1 MQRPQPLASG
11 DTVAIVSPA
20 GALHDHSIVEG
31 AIETLRSWGL
41 DCIMTPHCLGRDG
54 YYSGS
59 ISERVEDFSNALTD
73 KNVKAILCSYG
84 GYGCV
89 HLLQVVAPLI
99 AENPKWIIGMSD
111 CSALLAACL
120 REQVMSLHAPQ
131 CRHLSEFPDDKA
143 SMALR
148 NILFGGTTQYTVAP
162 HPLNI
167 TGEARGTL
175 VGGNLSVLC
184 SLLRT
189 PYDIFCEGTILFIED
204 INEPTY
210 RIERMLYNLK
220 LAGIFDTLAGVI
232 VGEFSYTN
240 EKEWHNNSN
249 LYDTIH
255 RILSEYRFPVCYKF
269 PVGHNRENMPMI
281 VGSTAT
287 LKVDEHGVT
296 LTM

>member
-1 MQRPQPLASG
+1 MAG

-20 GALHDHSIVEG
+20 GAIRDRSIVEG
-31 AIETLRSWGL
+31 AIDTLRGWGL
-41 DCIMTPHCLGRDG
+41 NCIVAPHCLGSDG
-54 YYSGS
+54 YYSGC
-59 ISERVEDFSNALTD
+59 ISERIEDFSNALTD

-89 HLLQVVAPLI
+89 HLLQAVAPLI

-111 CSALLAACL
+111 CSALLAAGL
-120 REQVMSLHAPQ
+120 SSKVISLHAPQ
-131 CRHLSEFPDDKA
+131 CRHLSEFPNDA
-143 SMALR
+143 SSEALR
-148 NILFGGTTQYTVAP
+148 NILFGGATQYTIAP

-167 TGEARGTL
+167 AGEASGTL

-189 PYDIFCEGTILFIED
+189 PYDVFQRGAILFIED
-204 INEPTY
+204 INEPPY

-240 EKEWHNNSN
+240 EKECHNAGT
-249 LYDTIH
+249 LYENIH

-269 PVGHNRENMPMI
+269 PVGHNRENLPML

-287 LKVDEHGVT
+287 LKVDKSGTT